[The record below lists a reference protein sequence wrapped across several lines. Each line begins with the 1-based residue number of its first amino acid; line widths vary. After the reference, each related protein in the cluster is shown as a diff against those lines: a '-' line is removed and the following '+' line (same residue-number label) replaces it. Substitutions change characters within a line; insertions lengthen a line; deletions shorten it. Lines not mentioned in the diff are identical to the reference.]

1 MYIPPLI
8 HFNTPGANFPR
19 LWAVH
24 RDHRYGVRG
33 DLLICSLSFLIPY
46 FLFLFHKRCA
56 AGSSSGSSLPWWPSS
71 TLPPTP
77 SRPFATFQVHEETIK
92 ETINQCKWKK
102 LSRYIQCKHIFQASI
117 FGMGSHCVPQRRQWS
132 RGWSSS
138 IWDSPTTSW
147 SENRGDQN
155 TTHGHP
161 INPIRELFLIHPLHP
176 STTTIT
182 HPLSNIQYPSPE
194 TSMISTMTR
203 SRLLTLKHHSHY
215 FHHPLFRIPKG

>member
-33 DLLICSLSFLIPY
+33 DLLICSLLFLIPY

-92 ETINQCKWKK
+92 ETINQCKCKWKK

-138 IWDSPTTSW
+138 TWDSPTTSW
-147 SENRGDQN
+147 SENQGDQN
-155 TTHGHP
+155 TTQ
-161 INPIRELFLIHPLHP
+161 LFLIHPLHP